1 MVGRF
6 TNRTEVGNRQDES
19 FSFKNESGEVMPA
32 YGVYRATAYASRV
45 FTADKPDGSEGLY
58 FANGPV
64 DIADG
69 AYSSSLS
76 WIRSQP
82 VMFEPGASVSV
93 GDACGPISGQW
104 YMGTSGTGWR
114 VFVPPNDD
122 YIAFVKKDAAG
133 GGGGGLFAWGTST
146 NVDCAAGNLDVILT
160 HVSECPPDG
169 WPDYSPGSQTISPV
183 WDLETEGGWPLFPG
197 HTEAELTG
205 KRCRIE
211 YVYEIDGCDG
221 RWVLLD
227 IYTSDGCI

>member
-19 FSFKNESGEVMPA
+19 FSFKNESEEVMPA

-45 FTADKPDGSEGLY
+45 FTAEKPDGSEGLY

-64 DIADG
+64 DVANG

-93 GDACGPISGQW
+93 GDACGPVSGQW

-114 VFVPPNDD
+114 VFVPPDINN
-122 YIAFVKKDAAG
+122 IAFVKKDAAG
-133 GGGGGLFAWGTST
+133 GAGSVERIIEGTVQDNDCPAGT
-146 NVDCAAGNLDVILT
+146 VDLSVKFCTDKTDCSQVHRIEDYFGVMAGHTAAQLVGAKALA
-160 HVSECPPDG
+160 G
-169 WPDYSPGSQTISPV
+169 YV
-183 WDLETEGGWPLFPG
+183 WDCTLEEWVWHLWLLAGLD
-197 HTEAELTG
+197 ECTG
-205 KRCRIE
+205 
-211 YVYEIDGCDG
+211 
-221 RWVLLD
+221 LP
-227 IYTSDGCI
+227 